1 MQPYSHH
8 PKMRLAT
15 NPDIFVFIIHIM
27 VNDNRTFVI
36 IELLSFLLTKR
47 NYINQNLCSS
57 VHVYTS
63 APTLYH
69 TSRIWHLYQLFMF
82 VLPRADSLA
91 VIKLRKLTCRVSTLA
106 VVRDTRAL
114 TLHLRLLDA
123 AFVLS
128 FSRNCIG
135 NISVI
140 CLHIHIYNNRM

>member
-1 MQPYSHH
+1 MQPYSYH

-15 NPDIFVFIIHIM
+15 NPDIFVFIIYIM

-36 IELLSFLLTKR
+36 IELLSFLLNKR

-57 VHVYTS
+57 VHVCTS

-69 TSRIWHLYQLFMF
+69 TSRIWHLYQPCMF
-82 VLPRADSLA
+82 VLPRADSLS

-123 AFVLS
+123 EFVLS

-140 CLHIHIYNNRM
+140 CLHIRIYNNRM